1 MKNIILNIT
10 IITFLLLMATNCSS
24 DNGSNVSSEK
34 IKLSQSQVELIED
47 FVSQGFL
54 EVNASLNKVYI
65 DNSLWTGMK
74 ASLKEDFSYC
84 LSIYVGN
91 KKGTQLYWCDIYD
104 MYSGK
109 KLAKYSRSW
118 GFKIY

>member
-1 MKNIILNIT
+1 MVL
-10 IITFLLLMATNCSS
+10 FSLLMMTNCSS
-24 DNGSNVSSEK
+24 DNGSSASSKK
-34 IKLSQSQVELIED
+34 IELSQSQVELIED

-54 EVNASLNKVYI
+54 EIDASLNKVHI
-65 DNSLWTGMK
+65 DNSLWSGMK

-91 KKGTQLYWCDIYD
+91 KKGTQLYWCNIYD

-109 KLAKYSRSW
+109 RLAKYSKSW
-118 GFKIY
+118 GFKVY